1 MSQCATCGSELKL
14 VPAGISKSTGK
25 AYNAFLA
32 CPNKCRQPFIS
43 ATLIQPTASQ
53 VAQVGMAKDQDKKW
67 ENIRDEK
74 REDIFLSVA
83 LNNAALIVSNEMPPS
98 GLRNHLDVINRTTDI
113 ADGLYKYLIEKKNI
127 ELNKPPF

>member
-1 MSQCATCGSELKL
+1 MSQCSTCGNELKL
-14 VPAGISKSTGK
+14 VPAGVSKSTGK
-25 AYNAFLA
+25 AYNSFLA
-32 CPNKCRQPFIS
+32 CPNKCRQPFIPS
-43 ATLIQPTASQ
+43 TTPPATASQ
-53 VAQVGMAKDQDKKW
+53 VAQIGISADQDKKW
-67 ENIRDEK
+67 EGIRGEK